1 MNIKEVKNTESN
13 PHKMRFDAQMEI
25 LNPNDL
31 KKMKDKHFHFY
42 IFEEVPV
49 QPGTN
54 SGKSQIQNTY
64 KPVLDCDN
72 LAVFDNKE

>member
-1 MNIKEVKNTESN
+1 
-13 PHKMRFDAQMEI
+13 MRFDAQMEI

-54 SGKSQIQNTY
+54 SGKSQI
-64 KPVLDCDN
+64 
-72 LAVFDNKE
+72 